1 MSGAGIVQAWYTAV
15 LAWLPIPLGCL
26 MLLVAYHL
34 LGGRLLEALG
44 MPILAGARVLPP
56 ALLLLVPASPFLSDL
71 FPWSHV
77 ARLAGS
83 QPAAP
88 ARSWLSPEALL
99 GRGALYVLVLGGLA
113 LLLAAP
119 PRSRDGSE
127 RRPARG
133 AVGGILIG
141 VVGSLMAFDWLMSLE
156 PGFRSS
162 VFGLYVLS
170 GAALS
175 GFAFSLLLALRA
187 GDPSEHPRLL
197 GEERL
202 VGQGNL
208 FLSLVLI
215 WGYFAF
221 VQWLVVWS
229 GNTPRGADWYL
240 QRSHGAWL
248 VVAWLYA
255 LAQGL
260 LPLAVLI
267 SVRARTSAP
276 TLQALCAL
284 VLAGHLLE
292 MIWIV
297 GPAFEP
303 TLSWILPLVAALLA
317 VGGLLLW
324 LVRHQLRSAGR
335 WLPAQ
340 AAEPHG
346 SN

>member
-1 MSGAGIVQAWYTAV
+1 MSGAGFVQAWYTAA

-26 MLLVAYHL
+26 MLLVAYHP

-44 MPILAGARVLPP
+44 MPILAGARALPP

-71 FPWSHV
+71 FPPS
-77 ARLAGS
+77 GT
-83 QPAAP
+83 PT
-88 ARSWLSPEALL
+88 RSWLGPEALL
-99 GRGALYVLVLGGLA
+99 GRGALYIVILSGLA

-119 PRSRDGSE
+119 SRVLDRGR
-127 RRPARG
+127 RRPAWG
-133 AVGGILIG
+133 AIGGILIG
-141 VVGSLMAFDWLMSLE
+141 VVGSMMSFDWLMSLE
-156 PGFRSS
+156 PGFHSS

-175 GFAFSLLLALRA
+175 GFAFSLLFTLRA
-187 GDPSEHPRLL
+187 GDASEHPRLL

-248 VVAWLYA
+248 VLAWLYT

-292 MIWIV
+292 MIWII

-303 TLSWILPLVAALLA
+303 TLPWILPLVPALLA

-335 WLPAQ
+335 WLPT
-340 AAEPHG
+340 AEPHG